1 MRELKFRAWDWFN
14 RQWCRGRGIVMIYR
28 GDETILALE
37 GTQRKYIVIE
47 QFTGMIDK
55 NGKEIY
61 EGDIVRWDD
70 SCGKKKNIF
79 VVSYNT
85 NYGSFWVDTVGV
97 PYHLGRVSRVHAPI
111 GELFPGELEVI
122 GNIHEDAGRLDQ
134 LWDELTDAR

>member
-1 MRELKFRAWDWFN
+1 MRELKFRAWDGFN

-47 QFTGMIDK
+47 QFTGMLDK

-61 EGDIVRWDD
+61 EGDIVRVGDD
-70 SCGKKKNIF
+70 YEIYGNAAGEVFEVYFHNGGFRCKPKLDRAIKRGDSGYWIDDGEDF
-79 VVSYNT
+79 EVV
-85 NYGSFWVDTVGV
+85 
-97 PYHLGRVSRVHAPI
+97 
-111 GELFPGELEVI
+111 
-122 GNIHEDAGRLDQ
+122 GNIHEDADRLDQ

>member
-61 EGDIVRWDD
+61 EGDIVKVGDD
-70 SCGKKKNIF
+70 YETYGF
-79 VVSYNT
+79 MAGETYEVYFYNGGFRCKPKFD
-85 NYGSFWVDTVGV
+85 YAIRRGGSGCWIDD
-97 PYHLGRVSRVHAPI
+97 
-111 GELFPGELEVI
+111 GEDFEVI
-122 GNIHEDAGRLDQ
+122 GNIHENPELLGK
-134 LWDELTDAR
+134 LTDAR